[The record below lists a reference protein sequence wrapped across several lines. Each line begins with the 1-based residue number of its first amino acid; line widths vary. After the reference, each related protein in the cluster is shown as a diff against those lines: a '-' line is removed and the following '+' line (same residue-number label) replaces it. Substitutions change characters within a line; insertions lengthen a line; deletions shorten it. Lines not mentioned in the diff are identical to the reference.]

1 MNILVT
7 GSSGFVG
14 LALCNA
20 VASKEWSVYSTVR
33 SQEKAVILPAKVKP
47 VIIDSLTWTNS
58 LKAILSEID
67 CVVHLAA
74 RVHLMKDPATNPL
87 AAFREVNTYE
97 TVALAKAAAAHGVKR
112 FIYISSIKVNGEGQ
126 NLSQKNKPYTEED
139 LPNPQDPYGQ
149 SKLEAEQ
156 NLQKIASDS
165 ELEIVILRP
174 PLVYGPRVKANFL
187 QLLHLIK
194 KGIPLPFSSVAN
206 ARSLLYVGN
215 LVDAILTCLS
225 HPNAVGQT
233 FLLSDGEDL
242 STPELIRRLAKAM
255 RQPDRLFPVPPSFLE
270 QIGKLTGKSATVERL
285 LGSLTI
291 DSSKI
296 QQTLNWKPPLTIER
310 GLQATVDWYL
320 N

>member
-7 GSSGFVG
+7 GANGFVG
-14 LALCNA
+14 SALCQEI
-20 VASKEWSVYSTVR
+20 ASSTNWSIYGTMRSHQQTIALLPTVR
-33 SQEKAVILPAKVKP
+33 PI
-47 VIIDSLTWTNS
+47 IIDSLTSTNS
-58 LKAILSEID
+58 YQKILSEID

-74 RVHLMKDPATNPL
+74 RVHMMKDRATNPL
-87 AAFREVNTYE
+87 AAFREINTYG
-97 TVALAKAAAAHGVKR
+97 TANLAKEAADRGVKR
-112 FIYISSIKVNGEGQ
+112 FIYISSIKVNGEESG
-126 NLSQKNKPYTEED
+126 NGCAYTEES

-156 NLQKIASDS
+156 ALDRIAS
-165 ELEIVILRP
+165 ETGMEVVILRP
-174 PLVYGPRVKANFL
+174 PLVYGPKVKANFL
-187 QLLHLIK
+187 QLLRIVK
-194 KGIPLPFSSVAN
+194 KGVPLPLSSINN

-225 HPNAVGQT
+225 HPNAAGQT

-255 RQPDRLFPVPPSFLE
+255 KQPDRLFPVPPSFLKK
-270 QIGKLTGKSATVERL
+270 IGKLTGKSTTVERL

-291 DSSKI
+291 DNSKI
-296 QQTLNWKPPLTIER
+296 QQTLNWKPPFTVDR

-320 N
+320 NE